1 MTRPVTLSEPHFSQ
15 HTLNKYASLMAQG
28 NGYLGLRASHE
39 EDYTRQTR
47 GMYLAGLYHR
57 AGKGEINELVNLPD
71 VVGMEI
77 AINGEVFSLSHEA
90 WQRELDFAS
99 GELRRNVVWRTSN
112 GSGYTIASRLFVSAD
127 QLPLI
132 ALEITITPLD
142 ADASVLI
149 STGIDATQTNHGRQ
163 HLDETQVRVFGQHLM
178 QGSYTTQDGRSDVA
192 ISCCCKVSGDV
203 QQCYTAKER
212 RLLQHTSAQLH
223 AGETMT
229 LQKLVWIDWRDDRQA
244 ALDEWGSASLRQL
257 EMCAQQSYD
266 QLLAASTEN
275 WRQWWQKRR
284 ITVNGGE
291 AHDQQALDYA
301 LYHLRIMTP
310 VHDER
315 SSIAAKGLTGEGYKG
330 HIFWDTEVFLLPFH
344 LFSDPTVAR
353 SLLRYRWH
361 NLPGAQE
368 KARRNG
374 WQGALFPWESARS
387 GEEETPEFAAINIRT
402 GLRQKVASAQAE
414 HHLVADIAWAVIQYW
429 QTTGDESFIAHEGM
443 ALLLE
448 TAKFWI
454 SRAVRSLLR
463 YRWHNLPGAQEKARR
478 NGWQGA
484 LFPWESARSGE
495 EETPE
500 FAAIN
505 IRTGL
510 RQKVASAQAEH
521 HLVADIAWAVI
532 QYWQTTGDES
542 FIAHEGMA
550 LLLETAKF
558 WISRAVRSLLRYRWH
573 NLPGAQEKAR
583 RNGWQGALFPWES
596 ARSGEEETPE
606 FAAINIRTGL
616 RQKVASAQAEHH
628 LVADI
633 AWAVIQYWQ
642 TTGDESFIAH
652 EGMALLLE
660 TAKFW
665 ISRAVR
671 VNDRLEIHDVI
682 GPDEYTEHVNNN
694 AYTSYMARYNVQQ
707 ALNIARQFGCSDDAF
722 IHRAEMF
729 LKELWMPEIQPDGV
743 LPQDDSFMAKP
754 AINLAKYKAAAGKQT
769 ILLDYSRAEVNEMQI
784 LKQAD
789 VVMLNYMLPEQFS
802 AASCLANLQFYEPRT
817 IHDSSLS
824 KAIHGI
830 VAARCGLLTQSY
842 QFWREGTEIDLGADP
857 HSCDDGI
864 HAAATG
870 AIWLGAIQGFAG
882 VSVRDGELHLN
893 PALPEQWQQL
903 SFPLFWQGC
912 ELQVTLD
919 AQRIAI
925 RTSAPVSLRLNGQLI
940 TVAEESVFCLGDFIL
955 PFNGTATKHQEDE

>member
-1 MTRPVTLSEPHFSQ
+1 MIKSKIVLLSALVSCTLISGCKEENKNNVSIEFMHSSVEQERQAVISKLIARFEKENPGITVKQVPVEEDAYNTKVITLSRSGSLPEVIETSHD
-15 HTLNKYASLMAQG
+15 YAKVMDK
-28 NGYLGLRASHE
+28 E
-39 EDYTRQTR
+39 
-47 GMYLAGLYHR
+47 
-57 AGKGEINELVNLPD
+57 
-71 VVGMEI
+71 
-77 AINGEVFSLSHEA
+77 
-90 WQRELDFAS
+90 
-99 GELRRNVVWRTSN
+99 
-112 GSGYTIASRLFVSAD
+112 
-127 QLPLI
+127 QLI
-132 ALEITITPLD
+132 
-142 ADASVLI
+142 
-149 STGIDATQTNHGRQ
+149 
-163 HLDETQVRVFGQHLM
+163 
-178 QGSYTTQDGRSDVA
+178 
-192 ISCCCKVSGDV
+192 
-203 QQCYTAKER
+203 
-212 RLLQHTSAQLH
+212 
-223 AGETMT
+223 
-229 LQKLVWIDWRDDRQA
+229 DRQA
-244 ALDEWGSASLRQL
+244 VATVISNVGEGAFYDGVLRIVRTEDGSAWTGVPVSAWIGGIWYRKDVLAKARLEEPKNWQQLLDVAQKLNDPANKKYGIALPTAESVLTEQSFSQFALSNQANVFNAEGKITLDTPEMMQALTYYRNLAANTMPGSNDIMEVKDAFMNGTAPMAIYSTYILPAVIKEGDPKNVGFVVPTEKNSAVYGMLTSLTITAGQKA
-257 EMCAQQSYD
+257 EETEAAEN
-266 QLLAASTEN
+266 LAASTEN

-284 ITVNGGE
+284 ITVNGGD

-310 VHDER
+310 AHDER

-330 HIFWDTEVFLLPFH
+330 HVFWDTEVFLLPFH

-429 QTTGDESFIAHEGM
+429 RTT
-443 ALLLE
+443 
-448 TAKFWI
+448 
-454 SRAVRSLLR
+454 R
-463 YRWHNLPGAQEKARR
+463 
-478 NGWQGA
+478 
-484 LFPWESARSGE
+484 
-495 EETPE
+495 
-500 FAAIN
+500 
-505 IRTGL
+505 
-510 RQKVASAQAEH
+510 
-521 HLVADIAWAVI
+521 
-532 QYWQTTGDES
+532 
-542 FIAHEGMA
+542 
-550 LLLETAKF
+550 
-558 WISRAVRSLLRYRWH
+558 
-573 NLPGAQEKAR
+573 
-583 RNGWQGALFPWES
+583 
-596 ARSGEEETPE
+596 
-606 FAAINIRTGL
+606 
-616 RQKVASAQAEHH
+616 
-628 LVADI
+628 
-633 AWAVIQYWQ
+633 
-642 TTGDESFIAH
+642 DESFIAH

-694 AYTSYMARYNVQQ
+694 AFTSYMAYYNVQQ

-722 IHRAEMF
+722 IHRAEMY
-729 LKELWMPEIQPDGV
+729 LKELRLPEIQPDGV
-743 LPQDDSFMAKP
+743 LPQDDLFMAKP
-754 AINLAKYKAAAGKQT
+754 VINLAKYKAAAGKQT

-940 TVAEESVFCLGDFIL
+940 YVAEESVFCLGDFIL
-955 PFNGTATKHQEDE
+955 PFNGTATTHLEGE